1 MRNFLERNKLVL
13 IVLAF
18 LLVIGVGGYIFSQ
31 SSQPNQ
37 SENFAW
43 NTKTQRNIT
52 PFGVD
57 SSILRDKYGYYINAD
72 SYYPLYTQ
80 KSTGCEILGKIDNTQ
95 VTAGNEEAA
104 SQQLVTEVTGVQK
117 ASQRSIRFGQQKIVP
132 VKLSETNAGGKY
144 VAAFG
149 RVFNQEHLQLEV
161 TVTCDSDTKR
171 TKALNEALDS
181 FQMVQASSGY

>member
-37 SENFAW
+37 SANFAW

-132 VKLSETNAGGKY
+132 VKLSETNVGGKY